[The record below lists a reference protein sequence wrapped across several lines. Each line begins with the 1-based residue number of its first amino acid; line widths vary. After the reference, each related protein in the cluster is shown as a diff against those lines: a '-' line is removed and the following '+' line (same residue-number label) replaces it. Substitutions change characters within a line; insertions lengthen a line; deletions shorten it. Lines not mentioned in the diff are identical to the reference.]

1 MKTNTFSCELL
12 NIWRISEVIHHCALT
27 TGSKPPEYYL
37 LTVFVAVVCFAL
49 VERESYHCAALAVLE
64 PVE

>member
-12 NIWRISEVIHHCALT
+12 TIWSISEVIHHCVLT
-27 TGSKPPEYYL
+27 TGSKPSEYYL

-49 VERESYHCAALAVLE
+49 VETEYHCATLAVLE